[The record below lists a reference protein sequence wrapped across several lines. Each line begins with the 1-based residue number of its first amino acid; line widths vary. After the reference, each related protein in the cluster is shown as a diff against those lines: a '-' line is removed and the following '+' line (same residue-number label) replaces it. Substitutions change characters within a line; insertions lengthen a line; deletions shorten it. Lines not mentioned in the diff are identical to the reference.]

1 MKILIL
7 GAGRVGSSL
16 AKTLSKESY
25 DVSIVDLNK
34 DRLLKLQEDCDLA
47 TIIGYASHPHIL
59 ESAGADKDTIVLAVT
74 NSDECNIT
82 ACQIAKTKFKVKK
95 TICRLSDASYLDSLD
110 AFGKDSI
117 DIAIGPENEVTN
129 HLVDL
134 IKHPGAEQIE
144 TFANGALKVVSV
156 KAKRDGMLVNRALKS
171 IKSDMPEIDT
181 YVPAIFRKGKPF
193 IPEGKTI
200 IKENDEL
207 YFVAAEKDID
217 AVVQEMRLQ
226 DSSSSR
232 IMIIGGGKIGFA
244 LAKTLE
250 DDYKIKIIDP
260 DRNRCEMLSRELNRT
275 IVLNG
280 GGSDEELLKS
290 ENIENI
296 DVFCALTNDD
306 ETNIM
311 SAFLAKKLG
320 AKKTII
326 LVNNYTYI
334 NILPKNFVDI
344 ALSPQRVTVSM
355 VLQHLAEGDVP
366 QDVIFKMVSGA
377 EAMEGIIHK
386 NKFTNAYLGKPISD
400 IPLPENCVVAAVTR
414 GNKTFMGSEELL
426 LSLGDRIIVF
436 ILGKTNKEQI
446 HNLFLKD

>member
-1 MKILIL
+1 
-7 GAGRVGSSL
+7 V
-16 AKTLSKESY
+16 
-25 DVSIVDLNK
+25 NK
-34 DRLLKLQEDCDLA
+34 DKLLKLQEDSDLA
-47 TIIGYASHPHIL
+47 TVIGHASHPDTL
-59 ESAGADKDTIVLAVT
+59 ASAGADNDTILLAVT
-74 NSDECNIT
+74 SSDECNIT
-82 ACQIAKTKFKVKK
+82 ACQIAKSKFNVKK
-95 TICRLSDASYLDSLD
+95 TICRLSDASYLNSLD
-110 AFGKDSI
+110 AFGKDNI
-117 DIAIGPENEVTN
+117 DIAIGPENEVTD

-144 TFANGALKVVSV
+144 TFANGLLKVVSV

-171 IKSDMPEIDT
+171 IKSDMPET
-181 YVPAIFRKGKPF
+181 STFVPAIFRKGKPF
-193 IPEGKTI
+193 IPDGKTI

-207 YFVAAEKDID
+207 YFVAAEEDID
-217 AVVQEMRLQ
+217 TVVQEMRLQ
-226 DSSSSR
+226 DTSSSR
-232 IMIIGGGKIGFA
+232 VMIIGGGKIGFA
-244 LAKTLE
+244 LAKKLE
-250 DDYKIKIIDP
+250 DEYKIKIIDP
-260 DRNRCEMLSRELNRT
+260 DRDRCEMLSRELNRT

-344 ALSPQRVTVSM
+344 ALSPQRLTVSM

-366 QDVIFKMVSGA
+366 QDVIFKMESGA
-377 EAMEGIIHK
+377 EAIEGIVHR
-386 NKFTNAYLGKPISD
+386 NQFTKEYLGKPVAE

-414 GNKTFMGSEELL
+414 GDETFMGSEGLL
-426 LSLGDRIIVF
+426 LSVGDRIIVF
-436 ILGKTNKEQI
+436 ILGKTNKNQI
-446 HNLFLKD
+446 QNLFLAD

>member
-226 DSSSSR
+226 DSSSYR

-334 NILPKNFVDI
+334 NILQKNFVDI